1 MLSKVLNKLF
11 FFLFHTSENLLQN
24 AYKEAELHVMHYTVP
39 EQPCYSN
46 LLAHFIVCI
55 LKLSFLTSCFA
66 YDISTQDFGFSVFLQ
81 SYFELIAFFMQFH
94 G

>member
-1 MLSKVLNKLF
+1 
-11 FFLFHTSENLLQN
+11 
-24 AYKEAELHVMHYTVP
+24 MHYTVP

-66 YDISTQDFGFSVFLQ
+66 YNISTQDFGFSVFLQ